1 MIDKIRKLLHRKDQ
15 YIYNYNYE
23 IDKFDSA
30 SFGLI
35 IRYKKSGKRIIER
48 IVNISIYILIGIL
61 IFSTRPFNFFGLS
74 PLITLIALMALVVFL
89 IFIWGLI
96 FHPRTMTI
104 LDELVRQ
111 KKLNII
117 SEEKFN
123 DYLDKINSAI
133 ETSNA
138 SDGHKKEA
146 IKYNNNLR

>member
-23 IDKFDSA
+23 IDKFYSA

-35 IRYKKSGKRIIER
+35 IRYKKSGKRTIER
-48 IVNISIYILIGIL
+48 LVNIGIYFLIGTL

-74 PLITLIALMALVVFL
+74 PLITIIALMAIVVLF
-89 IFIWGLI
+89 IFIGGWI
-96 FHPRTMTI
+96 FHPRAMTI

-111 KKLNII
+111 KKLKII

-123 DYLDKINSAI
+123 DYLNQINTAI
-133 ETSNA
+133 ENSNV
-138 SDGHKKEA
+138 SDKHQKEA
-146 IKYNNNLR
+146 IEYNNNLR

>member
-1 MIDKIRKLLHRKDQ
+1 MIDKIRQLLHRKDQ

-35 IRYKKSGKRIIER
+35 INYKKSGKRTIER
-48 IVNISIYILIGIL
+48 IVNISIYVLIGIL

-74 PLITLIALMALVVFL
+74 PVITLIALMVIVVLFIFIGRL
-89 IFIWGLI
+89 IFQPL
-96 FHPRTMTI
+96 TMTI
-104 LDELVRQ
+104 LNELVRQ

-133 ETSNA
+133 ENSTG
-138 SDGHKKEA
+138 SDEHKKEA
-146 IKYNNNLR
+146 IEYNNNLR